1 MNQKLNTKPLKQ
13 TLKPAAPKYILLTIS
28 GLMWFG
34 VGIFLNTY
42 VYSWLS
48 PNFHVM
54 NLIFIGS
61 GVVLSIA
68 IHKFGFSKVANKNL
82 KRIDLMPNRPCIF
95 SFMSWKSYVLVMIMI
110 SFGITLR
117 LSPIP
122 KNYLS
127 IIYTGIGLALMLSSL
142 KYFKMALKL
151 FSRKENNLAH

>member
-1 MNQKLNTKPLKQ
+1 MNRNRKKPLKQ
-13 TLKPAAPKYILLTIS
+13 TLKPAAPKYILLAIS

-42 VYSWLS
+42 VYSWLR
-48 PNFHVM
+48 PNFQVM

-61 GVVLSIA
+61 GIMLSLL
-68 IHKFGFSKVANKNL
+68 IHHFGFSKVANKNL
-82 KRIDLMPNRPCIF
+82 KRIDQMPIRPCIF

-142 KYFKMALKL
+142 NYFRMALKI
-151 FSRKENNLAH
+151 FFRKESNSTR